1 MKTKYAFNLGRVYT
15 LSLAEIFAVFEKLK
29 LSFSLIDL
37 YKEILIIETEDEL
50 DTKALQKTLG
60 GTVKIMII
68 LDELGRKKDAG
79 PSRVFEDYFDAKVLR
94 EKFFPGYS
102 SGKITFGISIYQVTK
117 ELPYLRDANKRIGL
131 DIKKIMKVAGI
142 SSRAVFPQKG
152 GLALPSV
159 AVTNERLLETGAEI
173 DFLIGLDKLWLA
185 KTLSVQNFED
195 YGRRDYQR
203 PVRNSQVGMLPPK
216 VAQIMVN
223 LAKLPE
229 DSKGDPQRAML
240 DPFVGSGTIIQE
252 AMIQGYKGLGSDIS
266 EEQVRSAE
274 INLEWIRNR
283 YSLPPGRYEIIKA
296 DVKDLEKS
304 LPKLKLTAVVTEGT
318 LGPAYKQPP
327 TRQEVK
333 QNFKDLEKIYLLAF
347 KSFKKILNT
356 GQLVVIALPAYRLSN
371 SYTFF
376 PIIDKIEKLGYN
388 LLNPVPE
395 VLLDQ
400 FDFLQ
405 VTDRKSII
413 YDRKDQFVSREILI
427 FQLA

>member
-1 MKTKYAFNLGRVYT
+1 
-15 LSLAEIFAVFEKLK
+15 
-29 LSFSLIDL
+29 
-37 YKEILIIETEDEL
+37 
-50 DTKALQKTLG
+50 
-60 GTVKIMII
+60 
-68 LDELGRKKDAG
+68 
-79 PSRVFEDYFDAKVLR
+79 
-94 EKFFPGYS
+94 
-102 SGKITFGISIYQVTK
+102 
-117 ELPYLRDANKRIGL
+117 
-131 DIKKIMKVAGI
+131 
-142 SSRAVFPQKG
+142 
-152 GLALPSV
+152 
-159 AVTNERLLETGAEI
+159 
-173 DFLIGLDKLWLA
+173 
-185 KTLSVQNFED
+185 
-195 YGRRDYQR
+195 
-203 PVRNSQVGMLPPK
+203 
-216 VAQIMVN
+216 MVN